1 MNRLC
6 SQPRHV
12 KVICLLMF
20 LFGAVASYALVDC
33 NNTPNSKIDVSTD
46 SLFPAEMK
54 TDGYKVIKI
63 QSDLLL
69 GQRWAIIS
77 NCSHPEWPEFALPL
91 TGRSPISLPQTTATS
106 SREDARPLSLVHAG
120 DLVQLWKQESLL
132 RIEMPG
138 VSEESGGLGKTIR
151 VRLLQRQ
158 ADNQSAPEHFLGI
171 VRGPSNVE
179 IQR

>member
-6 SQPRHV
+6 LQPRHGNI
-12 KVICLLMF
+12 ICLPML
-20 LFGAVASYALVDC
+20 LLVAVASHALAAC

-54 TDGYKVIKI
+54 TDGYKVMKI

-77 NCSHPEWPEFALPL
+77 SCSHPEWPEFALPL
-91 TGRSPISLPQTTATS
+91 TGRSPINPLQKTATS
-106 SREDARPLSLVHAG
+106 SREDARPLSVVHAG

-138 VSEESGGLGKTIR
+138 ISEESGGLGKTVR
-151 VRLLQRQ
+151 VRLLHSQ
-158 ADNQSAPEHFLGI
+158 ADNQSAPEQFLGI
-171 VRGPSNVE
+171 VRGPFNVE